1 MHTMKYY
8 TATRNIGI
16 NVHTGAL
23 KTTMLNEKSKEGM
36 QIENAQTH
44 ICVYKTIMHIL

>member
-8 TATRNIGI
+8 TEIRNVGK

-23 KTTMLNEKSKEGM
+23 KTIMLNEKSKEGM
-36 QIENAQTH
+36 QI
-44 ICVYKTIMHIL
+44 